1 MRDFAEQGNSKCWSS
16 IGYLALLAP
25 LEFLE
30 LAALLHFWRLAGLR
44 ILRIRHQQ
52 FHMCEK
58 NVVGCNLLKL
68 MGDSG
73 VCRYSGHRR
82 YVRSHTQA
90 IVATAA
96 NAAACCQKESVRR
109 HHDTKGMLQPYLFV
123 VSMRCR
129 RQVRLHILDRVS
141 VRMSMSLHRK
151 FSKSWDR
158 GEGCG

>member
-1 MRDFAEQGNSKCWSS
+1 MRDFAEQGNSKCWSL

-68 MGDSG
+68 IGNSG
-73 VCRYSGHRR
+73 MCRYSGHRR
-82 YVRSHTQA
+82 YETHGGQRHVPLQRPSLLRSQSYTS
-90 IVATAA
+90 
-96 NAAACCQKESVRR
+96 NSCYS
-109 HHDTKGMLQPYLFV
+109 G
-123 VSMRCR
+123 
-129 RQVRLHILDRVS
+129 
-141 VRMSMSLHRK
+141 
-151 FSKSWDR
+151 
-158 GEGCG
+158 